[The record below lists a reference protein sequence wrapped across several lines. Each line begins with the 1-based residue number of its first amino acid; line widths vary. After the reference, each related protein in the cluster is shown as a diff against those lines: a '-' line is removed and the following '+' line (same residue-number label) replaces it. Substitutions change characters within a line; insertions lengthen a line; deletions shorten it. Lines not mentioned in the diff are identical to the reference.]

1 MDTFPDGVEVVAS
14 LDRARHLDS
23 PPLLVLDAV
32 TGFLDRHGIGSGP
45 LAWQRIGDGQSN
57 VTYLI
62 ERGRECVVLR
72 RGPRPPLPRSTHD
85 MVREAR
91 VQKALGEHGV
101 PVPEILAVCED
112 ESLLGVPFYLMS
124 RLDGTVITDTI
135 PSHLSSAEQ
144 RRATSEAVVDAL
156 VALHGIDVTRGE
168 LASLGRPEGYLRRQ
182 VDRFSGLWEVSATR
196 SLPAVERVGDWL
208 GRNLPASQ
216 AASVVHGDYRMGN
229 LMFVPEAPARVLAIL
244 DWEMATL
251 GDPLAD
257 LGYLT
262 ATWSEAGSPPTPL
275 ELTRVTRSPGYL
287 TQRRLAERY
296 QSRTGLDLTP
306 LPWYQTLALW
316 KAAIFCEAIYTRWQ
330 RGERPDDTSF
340 GPSLGTGV
348 PRLLE
353 RAGRYADLNY
363 AREGDL
369 YQHHR
374 RR

>member
-1 MDTFPDGVEVVAS
+1 MHSVPDGVEVVAS
-14 LDRARHLDS
+14 QDEARRLER
-23 PPLLVLDAV
+23 PPLLVVDAV
-32 TGFLDRHGIGSGP
+32 TAFLDAHGVGHGP

-62 ERGRECVVLR
+62 GRGADRVVLR

-91 VQKALGEHGV
+91 VQRALRGRGV

-124 RLDGTVITDTI
+124 HVDGTVVTDTV
-135 PSHLSSAEQ
+135 PARLASRAQ
-144 RRATSEAVVDAL
+144 RAATGEAVVDTL
-156 VALHGIDVTRGE
+156 VALHAIDVSEGE
-168 LASLGRPEGYLRRQ
+168 LASLGSPEGYLRRQ
-182 VDRFSGLWEVSATR
+182 VHRFSHLWEVNTSRA
-196 SLPAVERVGDWL
+196 LPAVERIADWL

-229 LMFVPEAPARVLAIL
+229 LMFAPQAPARVEAIL

-262 ATWSEAGSPPTPL
+262 ATYSEAGTPGTPL
-275 ELTRVTRSPGYL
+275 ELTPVTRWPGYP
-287 TQRRLAERY
+287 TRGQLAERY
-296 QSRTGLDLTP
+296 RSRTGLDLTP

-316 KAAIFCEAIYTRWQ
+316 KAAIFCEAIYARWR
-330 RGERPDDTSF
+330 RGERPHDTEF
-340 GPSLGTGV
+340 GPSLETGV
-348 PRLLE
+348 PVLLH
-353 RAGRYADLNY
+353 AASRYAGLT
-363 AREGDL
+363 ATPRT
-369 YQHHR
+369 
-374 RR
+374 

>member
-1 MDTFPDGVEVVAS
+1 MLTVPDGVEVVAS
-14 LDRARHLDS
+14 RDRARHLGS

-32 TGFLDRHGIGSGP
+32 TGFLDQHGIGSGP

-57 VTYLI
+57 ITYLI
-62 ERGRECVVLR
+62 ERGGECVVLR
-72 RGPRPPLPRSTHD
+72 RGPRPPLPKSTHD

-91 VQKALGEHGV
+91 IQKILGEHGV
-101 PVPEILAVCED
+101 PVPEIIAVCED

-124 RLDGTVITDTI
+124 RLDGTVVTDTV
-135 PSHLSSAEQ
+135 PPHLSSAEQ
-144 RRATSEAVVDAL
+144 RRATSEAAVDAL
-156 VALHGIDVTRGE
+156 VALHSLDVSGGE
-168 LASLGRPEGYLRRQ
+168 LSSLGLPAGYLRRQ
-182 VDRFSGLWEVSATR
+182 VERFRSLWEVNTTR
-196 SLPAVERVGDWL
+196 SLLAVERIGDWL
-208 GRNLPASQ
+208 GRNLPTSQ
-216 AASVVHGDYRMGN
+216 AASVVHGDYRLGN
-229 LMFVPEAPARVLAIL
+229 LMFAPQAPARVLAIL

-262 ATWSEAGSPPTPL
+262 ATYSEAGNPATPL

-287 TQRRLAERY
+287 TQRQLAERY

-330 RGERPDDTSF
+330 RGERPHDTSF
-340 GPSLGTGV
+340 GPSLETGV

-353 RAGRYADLNY
+353 RAGHYAGLTTT
-363 AREGDL
+363 
-369 YQHHR
+369 R
-374 RR
+374 RH

>member
-1 MDTFPDGVEVVAS
+1 MTHTVPDGVEVVAS
-14 LDRARHLDS
+14 RDQASRLDS

-32 TGFLDRHGIGSGP
+32 TGFLDAHGIGHGP

-57 VTYLI
+57 VTYLL
-62 ERGRECVVLR
+62 ERGGESVVLR

-91 VQKALGEHGV
+91 IQKILGEHGV

-112 ESLLGVPFYLMS
+112 EALLGVPFYLMS
-124 RLDGTVITDTI
+124 RIDGTVITDTT
-135 PSHLSSAEQ
+135 PPHLSPADQ
-144 RRATSEAVVDAL
+144 RRATSEAVVDTL
-156 VALHGIDVTRGE
+156 ITLHGLDVTEGR
-168 LASLGRPEGYLRRQ
+168 LASLGSPDGYLRRQ
-182 VDRFSGLWEVSATR
+182 VERFRGLWEINATR
-196 SLPAVERVGDWL
+196 DLPAVEHLADWL
-208 GRNLPASQ
+208 ARNLPTSQ

-229 LMFVPEAPARVLAIL
+229 LMFAPRAPARVLAIL

-262 ATWSEAGSPPTPL
+262 ATYSEAGRPATPL
-275 ELTRVTRSPGYL
+275 ELTTVTRSPGYL
-287 TQRRLAERY
+287 TPRQLAERY
-296 QSRTGLDLTP
+296 QHHTGLDLTP

-316 KAAIFCEAIYTRWQ
+316 KAAIFCEAIHTRWQ
-330 RGERPDDTSF
+330 RGERPHDTAF

-353 RAGRYADLNY
+353 RAA
-363 AREGDL
+363 
-369 YQHHR
+369 HHAGLSAAPR
-374 RR
+374 P

>member
-1 MDTFPDGVEVVAS
+1 MHTVPDGVEVVAS
-14 LDRARHLDS
+14 RERAGDLPG

-32 TGFLDRHGIGSGP
+32 TGFLDAHGIGHGP

-62 ERGRECVVLR
+62 ERGGRSVVLR
-72 RGPRPPLPRSTHD
+72 RGPRPPLPKSTHD

-91 VQKALGEHGV
+91 VQRILGEHGV

-124 RLDGTVITDTI
+124 RLDGTVVTDTV
-135 PSHLSSAEQ
+135 PPHLSSAAQ
-144 RRATSEAVVDAL
+144 RRATSEAVVDSL
-156 VALHGIDVTRGE
+156 VALHGLDVSGGE

-182 VDRFSGLWEVSATR
+182 VERFRGLWEVNTTR
-196 SLPAVERVGDWL
+196 SLPAVERIGDWL

-229 LMFVPEAPARVLAIL
+229 LMFAPRAPARVLAIL

-262 ATWSEAGSPPTPL
+262 ATYSEAGNPATPL

-287 TQRRLAERY
+287 TQRQLAERY
-296 QSRTGLDLTP
+296 RSRTGLDLTP

-316 KAAIFCEAIYTRWQ
+316 KAAIFCEAIHTRWQ
-330 RGERPDDTSF
+330 RGERPHDTSF
-340 GPSLGTGV
+340 GPSLERGV

-353 RAGRYADLNY
+353 RAGHFAGLT
-363 AREGDL
+363 ATP
-369 YQHHR
+369 R
-374 RR
+374 R